1 LPSEDDSLA
10 RALRS
15 CHSQPFSFVEV
26 MNCSMTKQ
34 HYGIF

>member
-15 CHSQPFSFVEV
+15 CHSQPFSFLEV
-26 MNCSMTKQ
+26 MIYFMME
-34 HYGIF
+34 